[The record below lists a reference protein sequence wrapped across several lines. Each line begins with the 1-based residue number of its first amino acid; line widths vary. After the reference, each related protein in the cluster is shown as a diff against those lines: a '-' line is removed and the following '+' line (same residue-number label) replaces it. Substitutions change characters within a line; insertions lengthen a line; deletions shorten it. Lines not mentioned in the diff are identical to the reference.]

1 MSKKNLESAIRALTE
16 GKESGKPT
24 PKVAT
29 PGNAVQPDEGTDPG
43 KGGNDPKTKSG
54 VEEPMK
60 DPLLTDPESKHA
72 LIAKVANATSKTK
85 GRKADKAGMKEEE
98 EIDND
103 FADILDEAEESDTE
117 VVEVDEDIYDLVV
130 GLDEDELRVRYAELL
145 AANLAEDIDEDDD
158 SEHIEETVSEVR
170 RRITADDLDLSED
183 VDAMF
188 GGEDLSEDFQNK
200 AKTIFE
206 AAVLLQVN
214 TKLDELEESFK
225 HELTEE
231 TARFE
236 TGLTDKIDEYLNYV
250 VEEWMTKNELAVERG
265 LRAEI
270 SEEFIGGL
278 QNLFLENY
286 IDVPTEKIDVVE
298 QLAGE
303 VDDLKIALNEQIENN
318 IDLMSQRDEM
328 SRRDIIVDE
337 LSELADSQ
345 IEKVVALAEN
355 VKFEDADQFRAAV
368 GILKEGYL
376 PTASATTKDDF
387 DVDEDLSET
396 LDESAE
402 VSQLDPAMSEY
413 VRTLGSQVK

>member
-1 MSKKNLESAIRALTE
+1 
-16 GKESGKPT
+16 
-24 PKVAT
+24 
-29 PGNAVQPDEGTDPG
+29 
-43 KGGNDPKTKSG
+43 
-54 VEEPMK
+54 
-60 DPLLTDPESKHA
+60 
-72 LIAKVANATSKTK
+72 
-85 GRKADKAGMKEEE
+85 
-98 EIDND
+98 
-103 FADILDEAEESDTE
+103 
-117 VVEVDEDIYDLVV
+117 
-130 GLDEDELRVRYAELL
+130 
-145 AANLAEDIDEDDD
+145 
-158 SEHIEETVSEVR
+158 
-170 RRITADDLDLSED
+170 
-183 VDAMF
+183 MF

-225 HELTEE
+225 HELAEE
-231 TARFE
+231 TERFE

-278 QNLFLENY
+278 QNLFLESY
-286 IDVPTEKIDVVE
+286 IEVPTEKLDVVE

-318 IDLMSQRDEM
+318 IDLMSQRDDI
-328 SRRDIIVDE
+328 SRREIIVDE

-355 VKFEDADQFRAAV
+355 VKFEDDDQFRAAV

-402 VSQLDPAMSEY
+402 VSQLDPAMSAY
-413 VRTLGSQVK
+413 VRTLGNQVK